1 MIDEEVARLLRE
13 AQGQAT
19 EILENDKENL
29 RKLSDVLIER
39 EVIEGAELRRYLDGE
54 KPIPTKEELKRETER
69 KQAEEARNGADKVPA
84 GPEIIMSRAGD
95 SAAPTQEIPVRPDA

>member
-1 MIDEEVARLLRE
+1 VIDEEVTRLLRD
-13 AQGQAT
+13 AQEQAK

-39 EVIEGAELRRYLDGE
+39 EVIEGSELRKYLDGVE
-54 KPIPTKEELKRETER
+54 PIPTKEELKRQTQQ
-69 KQAEEARNGADKVPA
+69 KQAEEAKDRGDKVPA
-84 GPEIIMSRAGD
+84 GPEIILSRAGD